1 MSGELPAHGDHRTG
15 HAATEISGASLFPLG
30 RKHLHPSH
38 PSPVG
43 LWVGVWGGCS
53 REGAPLPACPSA
65 QPVRAP
71 CLALGS
77 RSGLCSGS
85 GSLARVK
92 PPCTTPGTRA
102 GRLRRGRAGSSRAE
116 PSPLASVPGAEGGG
130 RGPVAQPCRQLARRA
145 AEPRARGAAPC
156 PTVPDR
162 ARQCPIVPDRA
173 ATTPPAAAALG
184 LKLPQTRRD
193 APASV
198 KDPPCRGGDLC
209 GGFPRATP

>member
-1 MSGELPAHGDHRTG
+1 MSGELHAHCDHRTG

-30 RKHLHPSH
+30 KKHLHPSH
-38 PSPVG
+38 PSPTG

-53 REGAPLPACPSA
+53 REGAPLSACPSA

-92 PPCTTPGTRA
+92 PHCTTPGRRA

-116 PSPLASVPGAEGGG
+116 PSPLASVPGAEGRRPG
-130 RGPVAQPCRQLARRA
+130 ARSSALPA
-145 AEPRARGAAPC
+145 ARSESRRAPC
-156 PTVPDR
+156 PRGCSVPDR
-162 ARQCPIVPDRA
+162 ARQCP
-173 ATTPPAAAALG
+173 TEPPPPL
-184 LKLPQTRRD
+184 LLPQ
-193 APASV
+193 PS
-198 KDPPCRGGDLC
+198 G
-209 GGFPRATP
+209 